1 MGMKKKLPLF
11 PLNLVVFP
19 GEELNLHV
27 FEPRYKQL
35 VNECLDQSA
44 PFGIPA
50 YIHNKLDMGTEVE
63 IIELVKTY
71 SDGRMDIRTRGL
83 AIFKVLDFDNPLE
96 GKLYS
101 GGTVEIHMID
111 LEIDEEKVAVIKSLL
126 DNFYKLLKVDNPYL
140 SDKYKTSFDFAHKIG
155 LSLDE
160 EYSLLQIKREQERL
174 DFITKHLEKTT
185 PVLQEVEKTKEK
197 IALNGHFKRL
207 GPLKF

>member
-1 MGMKKKLPLF
+1 MKKKLPLF
-11 PLNLVVFP
+11 PLNLVAFP

-35 VNECLDQSA
+35 VNECLEQSST
-44 PFGIPA
+44 FGIPA
-50 YIHNKLDMGTEVE
+50 YIHNRLEMGTEVE

-83 AIFKVLDFDNPLE
+83 AIFKVLDFENPLNE
-96 GKLYS
+96 KLYS

-111 LEIDEEKVAVIKSLL
+111 MDIDEEKVIKIKSLL
-126 DNFYKLLKVDNPYL
+126 DNFYKLLKVDNPYQ

-155 LSLDE
+155 LSLNE
-160 EYSLLQIKREQERL
+160 EYSLLQMKTEEERL
-174 DFITKHLEKTT
+174 NFITAHLRKTT
-185 PVLQEVEKTKEK
+185 PVLKEVERTKEK

>member
-1 MGMKKKLPLF
+1 M
-11 PLNLVVFP
+11 
-19 GEELNLHV
+19 NLHV

-35 VNECLDQSA
+35 VNECLDQSST
-44 PFGIPA
+44 FGIPA

-83 AIFKVLDFDNPLE
+83 AIFNVLDFDNPLE
-96 GKLYS
+96 NKLYS
-101 GGTVEIHMID
+101 GGTVEIHMIE
-111 LEIDEEKVAVIKSLL
+111 LEIDEERVIIIKSLL
-126 DNFYKLLKVDNPYL
+126 DNFYELLKVENPYL
-140 SDKYKTSFDFAHKIG
+140 SDNYKTSFDFAHKIG

-160 EYSLLQIKREQERL
+160 EYLLLQMKSEQERL

-185 PVLQEVEKTKEK
+185 PVLEEVEKTKKK